1 MQQRQKHS
9 KTSYSWR
16 VLCIRL
22 IFPKPL
28 FKIWYPIFW
37 VCVQWFSNLLWIE
50 LINFLVIYG
59 DWYPIVFWFVFNNHQ
74 ISSKIC
80 HNSWSIRRY
89 RIITFLYANKFQS
102 LFSRWE
108 IFEQF
113 LHIALRTNITNQ
125 NWYNRRWGR
134 VLFYVIFFDIFD
146 RILDFFRDN
155 NAHFYFFV
163 DILL

>member
-16 VLCIRL
+16 ALCIRL

-37 VCVQWFSNLLWIE
+37 VCVQWFPNFLWID
-50 LINFLVIYG
+50 LINFPVIHG
-59 DWYPIVFWFVFNNHQ
+59 DWYPLVFWLVFNNHQ

-89 RIITFLYANKFQS
+89 IIITFLYANKFQS
-102 LFSRWE
+102 LFSWWE

-113 LHIALRTNITNQ
+113 LHIALRTNITRGVHSLILHTHRSSSM
-125 NWYNRRWGR
+125 NRIPAR
-134 VLFYVIFFDIFD
+134 VFSGVR
-146 RILDFFRDN
+146 RICPPLP
-155 NAHFYFFV
+155 H
-163 DILL
+163 L